1 MAREAR
7 GSAGR
12 LAFFTL
18 CLAVGV
24 AAVVAVAGLSSSL
37 DQGIRSRAKQLLA
50 ADLVVASR
58 APLPPELDRALAE
71 IPGTARTDVS
81 ETVSVVSVP
90 GPSGRPGSSLLV
102 ELKAVGGEFP
112 FYGSLSLDPDLS
124 LARLLAPDAAVVAP
138 ALIRRLSTARGGR
151 LRIGREEFRTAGTVL
166 AAP

>member
-1 MAREAR
+1 MSLNTYAIVQLTFLLFHTASTDINTLSLHDALPICHMAREAR

-37 DQGIRSRAKQLLA
+37 DQGIRSRARQLLA

-71 IPGTARTDVS
+71 IPGARRTDVS
-81 ETVSVVSVP
+81 ETVSVVSAP
-90 GPSGRPGSSLLV
+90 G
-102 ELKAVGGEFP
+102 
-112 FYGSLSLDPDLS
+112 
-124 LARLLAPDAAVVAP
+124 
-138 ALIRRLSTARGGR
+138 RGG
-151 LRIGREEFRTAGTVL
+151 
-166 AAP
+166 